1 MNSFRPFATGFG
13 IAKSDQIGNWHV
25 DGGFTFPFHPK
36 CETNLNLPLQ
46 FDLILNIL
54 NPSLSEERALEFWSD
69 GMAYGS

>member
-1 MNSFRPFATGFG
+1 MNSFSPFATGFG

-25 DGGFTFPFHPK
+25 DGCLSIPFIPK

-54 NPSLSEERALEFWSD
+54 NPSLSKEKALEFWSD